1 MATDTETG
9 TDVVPEGDV
18 HDVHV
23 NQHHAHPS
31 DGQYI
36 VIALILAAIT
46 AAEVATYYV
55 DFFNEHFAFLLIAL
69 LPMMIVKFGI
79 VAAFFMHLR
88 FDNPLLRRIFVGGL
102 ILAVFVY
109 MIALT
114 TFHVFTK

>member
-1 MATDTETG
+1 MATDTEIEAG
-9 TDVVPEGDV
+9 AVQ
-18 HDVHV
+18 DVHV
-23 NQHHAHPS
+23 DKHHAHPS

-36 VIALILAAIT
+36 VVAVILAAIT
-46 AAEVATYYV
+46 AAEVSTYYI
-55 DFFNEHFAFLLIAL
+55 DFFGDHFAFLLVAL

-88 FDNPLLRRIFVGGL
+88 FDDKILRRVFIGG
-102 ILAVFVY
+102 ILLATAVY

>member
-1 MATDTETG
+1 MATDTEAG
-9 TDVVPEGDV
+9 AV

-23 NQHHAHPS
+23 DKHHAHPS

-46 AAEVATYYV
+46 AAEVSTYYI
-55 DFFNEHFAFLLIAL
+55 DFFGDHFAFLLIAL

-88 FDNPLLRRIFVGGL
+88 FDDKLLRRIFVGG
-102 ILAVFVY
+102 ILLATGVY
-109 MIALT
+109 MIALA
-114 TFHVFTK
+114 TFHFFAH